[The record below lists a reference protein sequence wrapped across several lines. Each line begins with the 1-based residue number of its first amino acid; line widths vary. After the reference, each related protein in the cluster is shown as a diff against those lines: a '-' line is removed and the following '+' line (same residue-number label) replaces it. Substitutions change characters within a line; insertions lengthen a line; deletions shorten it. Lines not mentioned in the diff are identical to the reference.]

1 MFQGWVTGSSL
12 HTYCLSLRTL
22 LEDKSLTIDN
32 DVHQHSPRARA
43 ECYYLRET
51 VSPSRNLT
59 IVFVCVSDIFRLACF
74 HCIQSGSAQA
84 TPLPGDNTTFADCS
98 QYLSGNQTS
107 GAPPSSGNSTAGPQ
121 AKQAGATS
129 VSVSPTTS
137 SLNGASPSSV
147 GDKSAAGS
155 PPPANGTS
163 IGTLSP
169 TLTPTGAATVTRQA
183 RQESLSTTGIA
194 SLSTVSPSATNTPAT
209 EKSQNATA
217 QAIDGNNSTSASAN
231 NTTSTASSSVETAA

>member
-1 MFQGWVTGSSL
+1 MFISIPLILALSVTTFAKPFPRQETSLLSSPV
-12 HTYCLSLRTL
+12 
-22 LEDKSLTIDN
+22 SLTSSALPASTA
-32 DVHQHSPRARA
+32 VP
-43 ECYYLRET
+43 
-51 VSPSRNLT
+51 
-59 IVFVCVSDIFRLACF
+59 
-74 HCIQSGSAQA
+74 SGSARA

-137 SLNGASPSSV
+137 SLNGASPSSI
-147 GDKSAAGS
+147 GDDSAAGS

-169 TLTPTGAATVTRQA
+169 TPTPTGEATVTRRA
-183 RQESLSTTGIA
+183 RQETSLSTTVIA
-194 SLSTVSPSATNTPAT
+194 LLSTVSPSATNTPAT
-209 EKSQNATA
+209 EKSLNATA
-217 QAIDGNNSTSASAN
+217 QAIDGNNSTSASSGFAAN
-231 NTTSTASSSVETAA
+231 NTTSMASSSVETAA